1 MNQFLSPAFNKRNDE
16 YGGSDENKVRIIIEI
31 IHKIRKVVGD
41 DFIISVKIN
50 VNDGIEN
57 GINENILLTA
67 CKLIE
72 KAGADLIQ
80 TSGNWV

>member
-1 MNQFLSPAFNKRNDE
+1 MILL
-16 YGGSDENKVRIIIEI
+16 
-31 IHKIRKVVGD
+31 
-41 DFIISVKIN
+41 ISVKIN

-80 TSGNWV
+80 LVVIGLNIK